1 MYLVFLMVHIL
12 DIPELFILICIPP
25 FNKSMYSGQCGH
37 VIVSGVAR
45 QKNLSQTKLLVV
57 CFQVLHNSE
66 GNMVD
71 GMHFG
76 SQHISMNTNLFN
88 ENGVSTSKGRGCAST
103 CVVAFY
109 CCNALL

>member
-1 MYLVFLMVHIL
+1 
-12 DIPELFILICIPP
+12 
-25 FNKSMYSGQCGH
+25 
-37 VIVSGVAR
+37 
-45 QKNLSQTKLLVV
+45 
-57 CFQVLHNSE
+57 
-66 GNMVD
+66 MVD

-109 CCNALL
+109 CCNALLKCSCFLQSWEVSEGKKGDINPIGSPAQYAKF